1 VVRGPGFSF
10 AAPGAWRT
18 SRTQRAVLAT
28 DGSARVSVTS
38 YLLQKAYRP
47 AMFAAAALE
56 LDQVAAK
63 LAAQSGEQVTQRE
76 TIEVAGR
83 KIRAYRLGARR
94 IGFVLVGLHE
104 YQLLCEPPSAGQ
116 DPGGACALLFK
127 SFSVP

>member
-1 VVRGPGFSF
+1 
-10 AAPGAWRT
+10 
-18 SRTQRAVLAT
+18 VLAT
-28 DGSARVSVTS
+28 DGSARVSVTR
-38 YLLQKAYRP
+38 YLLQNAYRP
-47 AMFAAAALE
+47 AMFAAVTRE

-94 IGFVLVGLHE
+94 IGFVLVGMHE
-104 YQLLCEPPSAGQ
+104 YQLLCEGQ